1 MGTWL
6 QQGEHALYV
15 DMLQAERKR
24 ETGFLTNS
32 YFTMDLEL
40 LKETMEEDIGCKVG
54 LRWKPIAGTFNKDGV
69 PVRAI
74 HIEVDSS
81 YYHQALRK
89 LSNVYGKGVSGFR
102 DGRKMRFFASLR
114 NAKSAETKASVKKA
128 IERQRFFND
137 VVKRDY
143 LSDILHLDVIPS
155 GSNLPTMREMIN
167 RIKSIQFPH
176 LRMIHSIDETWGKVL
191 YKGDFTYLVMPH
203 IEEEAYLMMSNLL
216 PFLRYE
222 YGENVLLY
230 FTFTAKELA
239 MEDVWDPVQKRVIC
253 TVDTNAEMED
263 DDDELGFDE
272 ARKFVEAKQKATGT
286 KTNTPT
292 NRPDLQ
298 DSTPTNLELQQAA
311 AAKINA
317 LTNAAEAAY
326 YKDDDSISTLG
337 SLGTAITQATRT
349 QCSTNAQSQVTN
361 PSTLAT
367 GNDEVHH
374 IINETNSVASSITME
389 SFQNLQFQVTQQDA
403 KLNHIDL
410 ILGKMAEVVLKGDK
424 ASQPQSTNGDDEAGG
439 TASSS
444 GSGL

>member
-1 MGTWL
+1 MPTTKKGQRNPLSQRAQRANKRRKEIDSTDAPPQEEEEVLIAASSSDEVMPGILEDETVVGGSGGRMPEISTTRCTLKLKVTGGKNAFGRAMGSMKEFFTQLKTFDKWAFIAPWYNNTTSGISNIESTKDWSIDAKSVTSYFPRFMNRKDQKNIKFDEYISINIGHSVDLSELILDLGTWL
-6 QQGEHALYV
+6 QQGEHTLYV

-167 RIKSIQFPH
+167 RIRSIQFPH

-222 YGENVLLY
+222 
-230 FTFTAKELA
+230 
-239 MEDVWDPVQKRVIC
+239 
-253 TVDTNAEMED
+253 
-263 DDDELGFDE
+263 
-272 ARKFVEAKQKATGT
+272 
-286 KTNTPT
+286 
-292 NRPDLQ
+292 
-298 DSTPTNLELQQAA
+298 
-311 AAKINA
+311 
-317 LTNAAEAAY
+317 
-326 YKDDDSISTLG
+326 
-337 SLGTAITQATRT
+337 
-349 QCSTNAQSQVTN
+349 
-361 PSTLAT
+361 
-367 GNDEVHH
+367 
-374 IINETNSVASSITME
+374 
-389 SFQNLQFQVTQQDA
+389 
-403 KLNHIDL
+403 
-410 ILGKMAEVVLKGDK
+410 
-424 ASQPQSTNGDDEAGG
+424 
-439 TASSS
+439 
-444 GSGL
+444 